1 VAETGAGIGLVAIG
15 RNEGERLK
23 RCLASIPAGMPVV
36 YVDSASTDGSPEAAR
51 AAGATVLALDLA
63 RPFTAARARAEGVD
77 LLAGRNPDLRYVMF
91 LDGDCELEPG
101 WMETAE
107 AFLSGLPDFAAVC
120 GRRRERFPAA
130 SAYNRIADHEWNTAV
145 GEAAACGGDA
155 MFRLD
160 AYRAVGGF
168 DPAMIAGE
176 EPELCNRLRGAGWRI
191 MRLDAPMT
199 IHDADMH
206 RFGQWWR
213 RGLRSGFGFA
223 QAWRTTRHRE
233 AGALY
238 GRELGRALLWALA
251 LPVCSLAGAI
261 LVHPAM
267 LLAWPGLVAAQYAR
281 LRRRCGG
288 THAFLLVLSHYAA
301 FAGAARY
308 VWRSLRGGPGGT
320 LVYK

>member
-1 VAETGAGIGLVAIG
+1 MAEATGVGLVAIG
-15 RNEGERLK
+15 RNEGARLT
-23 RCLASIPAGMPVV
+23 RCLAAVPMGLPVV
-36 YVDSASTDGSPEAAR
+36 YVDSASTDGSAEMAR
-51 AAGATVLALDLA
+51 AAGATVLALELD
-63 RPFTAARARAEGVD
+63 RPFTAARARADGVA
-77 LLAGRNPDLRYVMF
+77 LLTTGHPDLQFVMF
-91 LDGDCELEPG
+91 VDGDCELEPG
-101 WMETAE
+101 WLA
-107 AFLSGLPDFAAVC
+107 AAQGFLTSHSDFAAVC
-120 GRRRERFPAA
+120 GRRRERFPNA
-130 SAYNRIADHEWNTAV
+130 SLYNRIADREWNTPI

-176 EPELCNRLRGAGWRI
+176 EPELCTRLRGAGWRI

-223 QAWRTTRHRE
+223 QAWRTTRRRQ

-238 GRELGRALLWALA
+238 GRELGRAWLWGLA
-251 LPVCSLAGAI
+251 VPGASIAGAV
-261 LVHPAM
+261 LVHPATI
-267 LLAWPGLVAAQYAR
+267 LAWPALVTAQFLR
-281 LRRRCGG
+281 LRRRHGAG
-288 THAFLLVLSHYAA
+288 HAVLLVLSHYAA
-301 FAGAARY
+301 FAGTVRY
-308 VWRSLRGGPGGT
+308 LWRIMRGGPGAT

>member
-1 VAETGAGIGLVAIG
+1 MAEARGGIGLVAIG
-15 RNEGERLK
+15 RNEGERLR
-23 RCLASIPAGMPVV
+23 RCLASIPAGVPVV
-36 YVDSASTDGSPEAAR
+36 YVDSASTDGSVDAAR
-51 AAGATVLALDLA
+51 AAGATVLPLDLA
-63 RPFTAARARAEGVD
+63 RPFTAARARAEGVE
-77 LLAGRNPDLRYVMF
+77 LLAAGDPGLRHVMF

-101 WMETAE
+101 WLDTAE
-107 AFLSGLPDFAAVC
+107 AFLEGHPDFAAVC
-120 GRRRERFPAA
+120 GRRRERFPDA
-130 SAYNRIADHEWNTAV
+130 SFYNRIADREWDTPV

-160 AYRAVGGF
+160 AYHAVGGF

-176 EPELCNRLRGAGWRI
+176 EPELCTRLRGAGWRI

-223 QAWRTTRHRE
+223 QAWRTTRTRP

-238 GRELGRALLWALA
+238 GRELGRALIWAFAVPSTSIL
-251 LPVCSLAGAI
+251 GAVVAHPACI
-261 LVHPAM
+261 LVWPA
-267 LLAWPGLVAAQYAR
+267 LVAFQYLR
-281 LRRRCGG
+281 LWRRFGAE
-288 THAFLLVLSHYAA
+288 HAFLLVMSHYAA
-301 FAGAARY
+301 FSGMVRY
-308 VWRSLRGGPGGT
+308 AWRILRGGPGET

>member
-1 VAETGAGIGLVAIG
+1 VADAPDIGLVAIG

-36 YVDSASTDGSPEAAR
+36 YVDSASTDGSAEAAR
-51 AAGATVLALDLA
+51 AAGATVLALDLS
-63 RPFTAARARAEGVD
+63 RPFTAARARAEGVE
-77 LLAGRNPDLRYVMF
+77 LLTADHPDLRFVMF

-101 WMETAE
+101 WLDRAK
-107 AFLSGLPDFAAVC
+107 AFLTDNPDFAAVC
-120 GRRRERFPAA
+120 GRRRERFPDA
-130 SAYNRIADHEWNTAV
+130 SFYNRIADREWDTPV

-155 MFRLD
+155 MFRID

-176 EPELCNRLRGAGWRI
+176 EPELCTRLRGAGWRI

-223 QAWRTTRHRE
+223 QAWRTTRRRK

-238 GRELGRALLWALA
+238 GRELAKAMLWGFA
-251 LPVCSLAGAI
+251 LPLASIAGAVLIHPAVI
-261 LVHPAM
+261 LVWPAI
-267 LLAWPGLVAAQYAR
+267 VVVQFVR
-281 LRRRCGG
+281 LSAGYG
-288 THAFLLVLSHYAA
+288 PEHAFLLVMSHYAA
-301 FAGAARY
+301 FAGAVRY
-308 VWRSLRGGPGGT
+308 AWRSLRGGPGGT